1 LMIFSTS
8 LSVAAFLH
16 RAGGSMLES
25 TGSHER
31 GVEWRIPE
39 MRRW

>member
-1 LMIFSTS
+1 

-25 TGSHER
+25 TGSHGGE
-31 GVEWRIPE
+31 V
-39 MRRW
+39 

>member
-1 LMIFSTS
+1 
-8 LSVAAFLH
+8 
-16 RAGGSMLES
+16 LES

-31 GVEWRIPE
+31 GVEWRVPE